1 MLEIH
6 LNDGVTNKG
15 ESRVTPLKRSPTAY
29 NMRIGVRSGRQ
40 LISSYDSSGVPALTH
55 YGLTI
60 KPILL
65 KINCV
70 PFARNVA
77 YPPTLAAIVV
87 LIKQTIF
94 TSFYNEYLLSGI
106 KNG

>member
-1 MLEIH
+1 MLEIQ
-6 LNDGVTNKG
+6 LNAGVTMKG
-15 ESRVTPLKRSPTAY
+15 ESQVTPLKRSPTAY

-77 YPPTLAAIVV
+77 YPPTLGDSM
-87 LIKQTIF
+87 LELT
-94 TSFYNEYLLSGI
+94 
-106 KNG
+106 